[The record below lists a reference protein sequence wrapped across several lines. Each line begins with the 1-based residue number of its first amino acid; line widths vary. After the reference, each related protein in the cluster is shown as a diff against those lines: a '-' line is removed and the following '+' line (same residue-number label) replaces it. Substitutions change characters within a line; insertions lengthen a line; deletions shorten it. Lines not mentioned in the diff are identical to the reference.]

1 MSGDALNK
9 IQLSPSLLTAI
20 EDWVR
25 GVKPLTPALTFEQ
38 FEQLQFHCGNPPPAA
53 EPKTLI
59 IKT

>member
-25 GVKPLTPALTFEQ
+25 GVKPLIPVLTFEQ
-38 FEQLQFHCGNPPPAA
+38 FEQLQFHCETSPSSGA
-53 EPKTLI
+53 
-59 IKT
+59 